1 MKRLNNK
8 LTNKN
13 LISSDLDLKK
23 SKIKESLY
31 KKING
36 YQNLSN
42 DDIDNLD
49 IIQELLKFYENNA
62 TSVNIGKSQNIDY
75 NKTKLIIDNL
85 EINQIITH
93 TSWGMGWSCWFEI
106 IDSNRFRDFLYK
118 MIEEI
123 IEKIPHY
130 DIFKIIKEFRLSK
143 KLKTLVLI
151 IGLVASILTIL
162 GFMGFFSEPNI
173 DNFDMQFDASFS
185 DITITNADQ
194 NPNYQG
200 FTNLTLE
207 IWSPNFV
214 KGIVTLKNITYSEEI
229 NPHLS
234 NTVYLPNDEYYI
246 EFTNYSFS
254 IDGKHSS
261 KNFLIP
267 INIKKLWI
275 KPYDLAWGTE
285 FNIGTIRLKIEV
297 EDIVTHKK
305 ISKEYTIPVEWNNKK

>member
-1 MKRLNNK
+1 MKKINK
-8 LTNKN
+8 KLAKKD
-13 LISSDLDLKK
+13 LISSDLDIIK
-23 SKIKESLY
+23 SKIKDILY
-31 KKING
+31 KKIDG
-36 YQNLSN
+36 YQNLST
-42 DDIDNLD
+42 DDIDNLN
-49 IIQELLKFYENNA
+49 IIQELLKFYDNNKK
-62 TSVNIGKSQNIDY
+62 SVNIGKSQNIDH
-75 NKTKLIIDNL
+75 NKTRLIIDNL
-85 EINQIITH
+85 EINQIIAH
-93 TSWGMGWSCWFEI
+93 VSWGIGWTYRFEI

-130 DIFKIIKEFRLSK
+130 DFFKIIKEFRLSK
-143 KLKTLVLI
+143 KLKTIVLM
-151 IGLVASILTIL
+151 IGLLASILTIL
-162 GFMGFFSEPNI
+162 GHVDFFSEPNI

-214 KGIVTLKNITYSEEI
+214 KGIVTLQNVIYSEEI

-234 NTVYLPNDEYYI
+234 NTVYLPKDEYYI
-246 EFTNYSFS
+246 GFTNYYFS
-254 IDGKHSS
+254 MDEKHSL

-267 INIKKLWI
+267 INMKKLWI
-275 KPYDLAWGTE
+275 DPYYLIWGTE
-285 FNIGTIRLKIEV
+285 FNIGTIRLKVEV

-305 ISKEYTIPVEWNNKK
+305 ISKEYTVPVEWNNKK